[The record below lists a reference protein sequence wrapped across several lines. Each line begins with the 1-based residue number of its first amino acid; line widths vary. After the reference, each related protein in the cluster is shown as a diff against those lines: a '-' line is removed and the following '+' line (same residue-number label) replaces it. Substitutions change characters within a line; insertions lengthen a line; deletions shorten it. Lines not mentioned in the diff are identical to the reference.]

1 MIPLNFSI
9 HQPLPWAITPE
20 GFANLHGRV
29 MSGEIPSFHEKAD
42 SVEEYFERKADA
54 SLGLSVDKNSGVAV
68 QPVKG
73 VVYNGAEPLLE
84 YLYGLFNL
92 ERVASAAER
101 AVNDPSIK
109 ALVLAIDSPGGY
121 SQGVAEAAD
130 LLVAAGREKPV
141 LAYISGTG
149 GSAAYWLAAATEEI
163 HAAPFAV
170 VGSIGTYSV
179 TMDWS
184 NYFLTNGVKVRVHR
198 DGDLK
203 GMGVMGKEWTKE
215 ELEYIQERVETTG
228 KEFKDFIRARRP
240 KIGEDEM
247 RGQSF
252 TARRTKAGEG
262 RLVNGYEFRSLDRF
276 LEAVAGEL

>member
-1 MIPLNFSI
+1 
-9 HQPLPWAITPE
+9 
-20 GFANLHGRV
+20 
-29 MSGEIPSFHEKAD
+29 
-42 SVEEYFERKADA
+42 
-54 SLGLSVDKNSGVAV
+54 
-68 QPVKG
+68 
-73 VVYNGAEPLLE
+73 
-84 YLYGLFNL
+84 
-92 ERVASAAER
+92 
-101 AVNDPSIK
+101 
-109 ALVLAIDSPGGY
+109 VLAIDSPGGY
-121 SQGVAEAAD
+121 SQGVAEAAE

-149 GSAAYWLAAATEEI
+149 ASAAYWLAAAAEEI
-163 HAAPFAV
+163 HAAPFAD

-184 NYFLTNGVKVRVHR
+184 KYFLMKGVEVRVHR

-203 GMGVMGKEWTKE
+203 GMGVMGKEWTQE